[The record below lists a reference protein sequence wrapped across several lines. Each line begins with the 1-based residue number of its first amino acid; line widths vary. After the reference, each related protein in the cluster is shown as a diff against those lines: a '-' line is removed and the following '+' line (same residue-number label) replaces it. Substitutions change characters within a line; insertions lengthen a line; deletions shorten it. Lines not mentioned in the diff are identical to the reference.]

1 MRVLLAQLAPVPGEP
16 DANLARLAR
25 VVGSTSADLAVFPE
39 LYLSGYK
46 VGDRIHRLA
55 LAAGDPTWRRLAA
68 LARRHRTA
76 IAVGSPVAVPGRR
89 GETQNTVLLAT
100 PDGEVHVQEKR
111 YLPTYGPFEEGAV
124 FSPGEASRPVEL
136 GGHPVG
142 FQICY
147 DAFFPEVSRALALA
161 GADLLVVLSAAPVT
175 SGRLFEKVL
184 PARAVEN
191 ACPLVYVNRV
201 GVEDGIVFGGGSAAW
216 DARGERLAATA
227 RPLPDASGPE
237 ETLGVVELDP
247 ADAARWRPFRPVLR
261 DVTARPPEGV
271 RRPAPSRQP
280 TPVIGSAPER
290 TRSRGSLSS
299 GGRSRIA
306 HHPPAT
312 GRTDDL

>member
-1 MRVLLAQLAPVPGEP
+1 MRVLLAQLAPAPGDPES
-16 DANLARLAR
+16 NLERLAR

-55 LAAGDPTWRRLAA
+55 VAPGDPAARRLAD

-76 IAVGSPVAVPGRR
+76 IAVGSPVAAPGRR
-89 GETQNTVLLAT
+89 GETQNAVLLAT

-111 YLPTYGPFEEGAV
+111 FLPTYGPFEEGAV
-124 FSPGEASRPVEL
+124 FSPGESSRPVDL

-142 FQICY
+142 FQVCY
-147 DAFFPEVSRALALA
+147 DAFFPEVSRALALS

-216 DARGERLAATA
+216 DARGERLPSSP
-227 RPLPDASGPE
+227 RPLPDSSGPE
-237 ETLGVVELDP
+237 ETVAVVELDP
-247 ADAARWRPFRPVLR
+247 ADAMRWRPFRPVLR
-261 DVTARPPEGV
+261 DVTARPPQEV
-271 RRPAPSRQP
+271 VQRAPPR
-280 TPVIGSAPER
+280 
-290 TRSRGSLSS
+290 
-299 GGRSRIA
+299 
-306 HHPPAT
+306 PPASSV
-312 GRTDDL
+312 GRARRSDLTRRRARG